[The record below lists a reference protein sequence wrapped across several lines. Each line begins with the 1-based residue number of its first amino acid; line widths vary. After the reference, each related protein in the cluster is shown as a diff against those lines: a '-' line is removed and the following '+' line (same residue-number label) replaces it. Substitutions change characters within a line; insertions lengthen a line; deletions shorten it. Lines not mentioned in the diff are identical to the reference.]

1 MNCIAFA
8 SKANM
13 ANKMKMLTLL
23 QEMRGYAQITN
34 RRSEPKPSFLYLMK
48 LRAQAAKTSVPR
60 RRLAI
65 SVTSSGSVNVALP
78 VKITHVKRENAA
90 LRVFAR

>member
-1 MNCIAFA
+1 
-8 SKANM
+8 M

-34 RRSEPKPSFLYLMK
+34 RRPAPRPSVLFLMK
-48 LRAQAAKTSVPR
+48 LRAETSRSSSPR

-65 SVTSSGSVNVALP
+65 SVTSSGGVNMPLP
-78 VKITHVKRENAA
+78 VKITHVKPEDRAS
-90 LRVFAR
+90 RVYAP